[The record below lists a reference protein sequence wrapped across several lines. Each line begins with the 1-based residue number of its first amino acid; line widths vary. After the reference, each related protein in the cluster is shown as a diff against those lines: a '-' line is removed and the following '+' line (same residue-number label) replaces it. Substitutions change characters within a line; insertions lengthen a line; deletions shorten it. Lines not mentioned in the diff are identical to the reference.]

1 MITSFALVGVKRM
14 HIFDLITRLESLVC
28 CGFNILFLL
37 SAEAPGAGGV
47 KFNIPKRPYVM
58 TNQSFPPGEQ
68 APGVS
73 AATATTVA
81 AVSTA
86 VTATTAGGV
95 QKGWVYTEAYHGRI
109 EIRVVL

>member
-1 MITSFALVGVKRM
+1 M
-14 HIFDLITRLESLVC
+14 HMFNLITMFECLAC
-28 CGFNILFLL
+28 CGCNIPTLL
-37 SAEAPGAGGV
+37 SAESPGAGGV

-73 AATATTVA
+73 AAAATTVA

-95 QKGWVYTEAYHGRI
+95 QKGWVHTEAFLGWSER
-109 EIRVVL
+109 RVVL